1 MNDSDFSLADRLRGR
16 LRDMLRPKGREAEE
30 QLRDTIEE
38 IIEEGEAPAEPMG
51 AAERAI
57 LANVLRL
64 REVSAADVMVPRA
77 DIVAVE
83 QEIGLQALVG
93 FLVREAHSRV
103 PVYRG
108 TLDEVQGFVHVKDVL
123 RVEKSGAEFK
133 IADILRKVLFVAPS
147 MRVLDLLLEMRKSR
161 THLALVVDEYGGID
175 GLVTIEDVVEAIV
188 GDIEDEHDVDD
199 RPRLQKLPDGSFQI
213 DARLPIEDFVT
224 QTGIPLDDP
233 ERDVDID
240 TVGGAVV
247 ALSGRVPGRG
257 EIVRHPAGCEFEVID
272 ADPRRLKK
280 LKARRIEPA
289 RAATDEPAG

>member
-1 MNDSDFSLADRLRGR
+1 MNDEAHSFADKLRER
-16 LRDMLRPKGREAEE
+16 LRDMLRPKGRAAEE

-64 REVSAADVMVPRA
+64 REVTAEDVMVPRA
-77 DIVAVE
+77 DIVAVDH
-83 QEIGLQALVG
+83 EIALEELVA

-108 TLDEVQGFVHVKDVL
+108 TLDEVQGFLHVKDVL
-123 RVEKSGAEFK
+123 RVKQSGEAFRL
-133 IADILRKVLFVAPS
+133 ADVLRKVLFVSPS

-188 GDIEDEHDVDD
+188 GDIEDEHDVEEG
-199 RPRLQKLPDGSFQI
+199 PRLLKLADGTWQV
-213 DARLPIEDFVT
+213 DARCPIEDFQA
-224 QTGIPLDDP
+224 QTGIALDDAD
-233 ERDVDID
+233 RAADVD

-247 ALSGRVPGRG
+247 SVSGRVPGRG
-257 EIVRHPAGCEFEVID
+257 EIVRHPAGCEFEIID
-272 ADPRRLKK
+272 ADPRRIKK
-280 LKARRIEPA
+280 LKARPVA
-289 RAATDEPAG
+289 PKAPSDEPAG

>member
-1 MNDSDFSLADRLRGR
+1 MNDSDTTFTDKLRGR
-16 LRDMLRPKGREAEE
+16 LRDMLRPKGRAAEE

-38 IIEEGEAPAEPMG
+38 IIEDGEAPAEPMG

-77 DIVAVE
+77 DIVAVD
-83 QEIGLQALVG
+83 QGIALEALIA

-103 PVYRG
+103 PVYRD

-123 RVEKSGAEFK
+123 RIQQSGAPFK
-133 IADILRKVLFVAPS
+133 IADILRRVLFVAPS

-199 RPRLQKLPDGSFQI
+199 RPRLQKLPDGSYQI
-213 DARLPIEDFVT
+213 DARLPIEEFEA
-224 QTGIPLDDP
+224 QTGISLEDAA
-233 ERDVDID
+233 RDADID

-257 EIVRHPAGCEFEVID
+257 EIVTHPAGCEFEVID

-280 LKARRIEPA
+280 LRARRIESRGPS
-289 RAATDEPAG
+289 DDPSG

>member
-1 MNDSDFSLADRLRGR
+1 
-16 LRDMLRPKGREAEE
+16 MLRPKGREAEE

-57 LANVLRL
+57 LADVLRL

-280 LKARRIEPA
+280 LKARLIEPA

>member
-1 MNDSDFSLADRLRGR
+1 MNDEPHSFADKLRER
-16 LRDMLRPKGREAEE
+16 LRDMLRPRGRAAEE

-38 IIEEGEAPAEPMG
+38 IIEEGDAPAEPMG

-64 REVSAADVMVPRA
+64 REVMADDVMVPRA
-77 DIVAVE
+77 DIVAIDSD
-83 QEIGLQALVG
+83 IGLDALVA

-108 TLDEVQGFVHVKDVL
+108 SLDEVLGFVHVKDVL
-123 RVEKSGAEFK
+123 RVQQSGEAFRLS
-133 IADILRKVLFVAPS
+133 DVLRKVLFVSPS

-188 GDIEDEHDVDD
+188 GDIEDEHDAEDGPLLIKLDD
-199 RPRLQKLPDGSFQI
+199 AIWQA
-213 DARLPIEDFVT
+213 DARLPIDEFQA
-224 QTGIPLDDP
+224 QTGIALDDAD
-233 ERDVDID
+233 RAADVD

-247 ALSGRVPGRG
+247 SVAGRVPGRG
-257 EIVRHPAGCEFEVID
+257 EIIRHPAGCEFEIID
-272 ADPRRLKK
+272 ADPRRIKK
-280 LKARRIEPA
+280 LKARRIPPRTA
-289 RAATDEPAG
+289 SDEPAG

>member
-1 MNDSDFSLADRLRGR
+1 MNDSESTFTDKLRGR
-16 LRDMLRPKGREAEE
+16 LRDMLRPKGRAAEE

-77 DIVAVE
+77 DIVAID
-83 QEIGLQALVG
+83 QEIGLEALVA

-123 RVEKSGAEFK
+123 RIQQSGAPFQ
-133 IADILRKVLFVAPS
+133 IADILRRVLFVAPS

-199 RPRLQKLPDGSFQI
+199 RPRLLKLPDGSFQI
-213 DARLPIEDFVT
+213 DARVPIEEFVA
-224 QTGIPLDDP
+224 QTGISLEDDA
-233 ERDVDID
+233 RDADID

-257 EIVRHPAGCEFEVID
+257 EIVTHPAGCEFEVID

-280 LKARRIEPA
+280 LKARRVEP
-289 RAATDEPAG
+289 RRPAEDASG

>member
-1 MNDSDFSLADRLRGR
+1 MNDGESTFTDRLRGR

-38 IIEEGEAPAEPMG
+38 IIEEGDAPAEPMG
-51 AAERAI
+51 AAERTI

-64 REVSAADVMVPRA
+64 REVAAADVMVPRA
-77 DIVAVE
+77 DIIAVE
-83 QEIGLQALVG
+83 QDIGPDALVA

-103 PVYRG
+103 PIYRG
-108 TLDEVQGFVHVKDVL
+108 TLDEVLGFVHVKDVL
-123 RVEKSGAEFK
+123 RARQSGVPFR
-133 IADILRKVLFVAPS
+133 IADIMRKVLFVAPS

-161 THLALVVDEYGGID
+161 THLALVVDEYGGVD

-188 GDIEDEHDVDD
+188 GDIEDEHDDDD
-199 RPRLQKLPDGSFQI
+199 RPRLQRLPDGSFQI
-213 DARLPIEDFVT
+213 DARLPIEEFVA
-224 QTGIPLDDP
+224 QTGISLDD
-233 ERDVDID
+233 EARASDID

-257 EIVRHPAGCEFEVID
+257 EIVTHPAGCEFEVID

-280 LKARRIEPA
+280 LKARRVEPK
-289 RAATDEPAG
+289 AASEEPAG

>member
-1 MNDSDFSLADRLRGR
+1 MSEGATTFTDRLRGR

-30 QLRDTIEE
+30 QLRETIEE

-51 AAERAI
+51 AAERTI

-77 DIVAVE
+77 DIIAVD
-83 QEIGLQALVG
+83 QEIGADALVA

-103 PVYRG
+103 PIFRG
-108 TLDEVQGFVHVKDVL
+108 TLDEVLGFVHVKDVL
-123 RVEKSGAEFK
+123 RARQSGAPFR
-133 IADILRKVLFVAPS
+133 IADIMRKVLFVAPS

-161 THLALVVDEYGGID
+161 THLALVVDEYGGVD

-199 RPRLQKLPDGSFQI
+199 RPRLQRLPDGSFQI
-213 DARLPIEDFVT
+213 DARLPIEEFVA
-224 QTGIPLDDP
+224 QTGISLEDAG
-233 ERDVDID
+233 RAADID

-247 ALSGRVPGRG
+247 ALLGRVPGRG
-257 EIVRHPAGCEFEVID
+257 EIVTHPAGCEFEVID

-280 LKARRIEPA
+280 LKARRVEPK
-289 RAATDEPAG
+289 AASDEPAG

>member
-1 MNDSDFSLADRLRGR
+1 
-16 LRDMLRPKGREAEE
+16 MLRPKGREAEE

-233 ERDVDID
+233 ERDADID

>member
-16 LRDMLRPKGREAEE
+16 LRDMLRPRGRAAEE

-199 RPRLQKLPDGSFQI
+199 RPRLQKLADGSFQI
-213 DARLPIEDFVT
+213 DARLPIEDFVA

-233 ERDVDID
+233 ERDADID

-280 LKARRIEPA
+280 LKARRLEPA

>member
-1 MNDSDFSLADRLRGR
+1 MNDDAHSFADRLRER
-16 LRDMLRPKGREAEE
+16 LRDMLRPRGRAAEE

-64 REVSAADVMVPRA
+64 REVTAEDVMVPRA
-77 DIVAVE
+77 DIVAVDYG
-83 QEIGLQALVG
+83 IALEELVA

-103 PVYRG
+103 PVFRG
-108 TLDEVQGFVHVKDVL
+108 SLDEVQGFVHVKDVL
-123 RVEKSGAEFK
+123 RVKQSGEAFNL
-133 IADILRKVLFVAPS
+133 ADVLRKVLFVSPS

-188 GDIEDEHDVDD
+188 GDIEDEHDVE
-199 RPRLQKLPDGSFQI
+199 DGPLLAKTTDGLWLV
-213 DARLPIEDFVT
+213 DARLPIDEFQT
-224 QTGIPLDDP
+224 QTGIALDDV
-233 ERDVDID
+233 ERADDVD

-247 ALSGRVPGRG
+247 SVAGRVPGRG
-257 EIVRHPAGCEFEVID
+257 EIIRHPAGCEFEIID
-272 ADPRRLKK
+272 ADPRRIRK
-280 LKARRIEPA
+280 LKARRVEPRGA
-289 RAATDEPAG
+289 SDEPAG

>member
-1 MNDSDFSLADRLRGR
+1 MNDDAHSFADRLRER
-16 LRDMLRPKGREAEE
+16 LRDMLRPRGRAAEE

-64 REVSAADVMVPRA
+64 REVTAEDVMVPRA
-77 DIVAVE
+77 DIVAVDYG
-83 QEIGLQALVG
+83 IALEELVA

-103 PVYRG
+103 PVFRG
-108 TLDEVQGFVHVKDVL
+108 SLDEVQGFVHVKDVL
-123 RVEKSGAEFK
+123 RLKQSGEAFNL
-133 IADILRKVLFVAPS
+133 ADVLRKVLFVAPS

-188 GDIEDEHDVDD
+188 GDIEDEHDVE
-199 RPRLQKLPDGSFQI
+199 DGPLLAKTVDGLWLV
-213 DARLPIEDFVT
+213 DARLPIDEFQT
-224 QTGIPLDDP
+224 QTGIALDDA
-233 ERDVDID
+233 ERAADVD

-247 ALSGRVPGRG
+247 SVAGRVPGRG
-257 EIVRHPAGCEFEVID
+257 EIIRHPAGCEFEIID
-272 ADPRRLKK
+272 ADPRRIRK
-280 LKARRIEPA
+280 LKARRIEPRGA
-289 RAATDEPAG
+289 SDEPAG

>member
-1 MNDSDFSLADRLRGR
+1 MSESEATFTDRIRGR
-16 LRDMLRPKGREAEE
+16 LRDMLRPRGREAEE

-38 IIEEGEAPAEPMG
+38 IIEEGDAPAEPMG
-51 AAERAI
+51 AAERTI

-77 DIVAVE
+77 DIVAVD
-83 QEIGLQALVG
+83 QDIGTDALVA

-103 PVYRG
+103 PIYRG
-108 TLDEVQGFVHVKDVL
+108 TLDEVQGFVHVKDLL
-123 RVEKSGAEFK
+123 RAQQSGTSFR
-133 IADILRKVLFVAPS
+133 IADIMRKVLFVSPS

-199 RPRLQKLPDGSFQI
+199 RPRLQRLPDGSFQI
-213 DARLPIEDFVT
+213 DGRLPIEDFVA
-224 QTGIPLDDP
+224 QTGISLDD
-233 ERDVDID
+233 EARSADID

-257 EIVRHPAGCEFEVID
+257 EIVTHPAGCEFEVID

-280 LKARRIEPA
+280 LKARRIEPK
-289 RAATDEPAG
+289 AASEEPAG

>member
-77 DIVAVE
+77 DIVAVD
-83 QEIGLQALVG
+83 QEIGLQALIG

-199 RPRLQKLPDGSFQI
+199 RPRLQKLADGSFQI
-213 DARLPIEDFVT
+213 DARLPIEEFVA
-224 QTGIPLDDP
+224 QTGILLDDP
-233 ERDVDID
+233 ERDADID

>member
-1 MNDSDFSLADRLRGR
+1 MSESEATFTDRIRGR
-16 LRDMLRPKGREAEE
+16 LRDMLRPRGREAEE

-38 IIEEGEAPAEPMG
+38 IIEEGDAPAEPMG
-51 AAERAI
+51 AAERTI

-77 DIVAVE
+77 DIVSVD
-83 QEIGLQALVG
+83 QDIGTDALVA

-103 PVYRG
+103 PIYRG
-108 TLDEVQGFVHVKDVL
+108 TLDEVQGFVHVKDLL
-123 RVEKSGAEFK
+123 RAQQSGTPFR
-133 IADILRKVLFVAPS
+133 ITDIMRKVLFVAPS

-199 RPRLQKLPDGSFQI
+199 RPRLQRLPDGSFQI
-213 DARLPIEDFVT
+213 DARLPIEDFVA
-224 QTGIPLDDP
+224 QTGISLDD
-233 ERDVDID
+233 EARSADID

-257 EIVRHPAGCEFEVID
+257 EIVTHPAGCEFEVID

-280 LKARRIEPA
+280 LKARRIEPK
-289 RAATDEPAG
+289 AASEEPAG